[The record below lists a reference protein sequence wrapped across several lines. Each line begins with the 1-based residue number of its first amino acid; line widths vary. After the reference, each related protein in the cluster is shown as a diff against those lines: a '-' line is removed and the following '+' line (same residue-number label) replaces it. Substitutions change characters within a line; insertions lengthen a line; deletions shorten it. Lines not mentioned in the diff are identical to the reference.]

1 MKIRILD
8 RILVAL
14 AGLIM
19 LAAGAALAA
28 QLFFGKDVAG
38 RVAQWLTDEHVRVYI
53 IIAGI
58 LIFLLGVYC
67 VMLLFRHRGKN
78 GKFIMQRTESGEL
91 AISLKALESMVQKC
105 LETHKELSAQTIELE
120 NDKGSLVV
128 RICGSVAG
136 GISIP
141 LTVETLQQ
149 QIKQYVTAC
158 SGVEV
163 KDIRVEIESSG
174 PDATDAPFAI
184 EAPAAKALPKGAE
197 EEPLAEA
204 EQNAAEQQESAM
216 PEQAE
221 TAQSESSAAENRQEE
236 DEISAAAAAAAIL
249 MDKAPEEDDGRPM
262 HQRLFSAVE
271 EPCVMPMPPK
281 DLEEKKPSEE
291 AKPEEEKTEAPKTED
306 VKTEEIKAK
315 DEKPEKVKTENTKAE
330 EAEKDEGLK
339 IEEPKAE
346 EPKAEIPKTEEPKA
360 MEPKAEIPKAA
371 EPETVEPKAEKPKA
385 EEPKAEAAEKAEQIK
400 AEEPKA
406 EDTKAEET
414 ESQEKKL
421 AEEKGEKGK
430 GFFSSRKKAKSKK
443 AAKET
448 PEITKEGGIED

>member
-78 GKFIMQRTESGEL
+78 GRFIMQRTESGEL

-221 TAQSESSAAENRQEE
+221 TAQSEASAAENRQEE
-236 DEISAAAAAAAIL
+236 DEISAAAAAAAML

-291 AKPEEEKTEAPKTED
+291 AKPEEEKTEAPKAED

-346 EPKAEIPKTEEPKA
+346 IFKTEEPKT

-371 EPETVEPKAEKPKA
+371 EPETVETKAEKPKA

-414 ESQEKKL
+414 EPQEKKT

-443 AAKET
+443 TAKET